1 MKLCDIHTHILPS
14 IDDGPDTI
22 EETVEI
28 IKLSRIQNVF
38 NIVATPHKKDVNES
52 GTIGKIQEHSKT
64 IRQIHEHS

>member
-38 NIVATPHKKDVNES
+38 NIVATPVSYTHLTLPTTPYV
-52 GTIGKIQEHSKT
+52 
-64 IRQIHEHS
+64 